1 MPPLQSPALLPSTP
15 PVSLGFSSFHAVHP
29 ALLTSTHL
37 GRCASTRRLS
47 CSSAVSGCMAA
58 SPRERSRCGLG
69 SFLTLVFSFG
79 DTLWGTREGSV
90 TSSFDER
97 TSLVM
102 GESDMKIWREL
113 HQIWGVVSRGL
124 FRSEF
129 VFGIVG
135 YFYSSPALLSSR
147 YV

>member
-1 MPPLQSPALLPSTP
+1 M
-15 PVSLGFSSFHAVHP
+15 
-29 ALLTSTHL
+29 
-37 GRCASTRRLS
+37 
-47 CSSAVSGCMAA
+47 
-58 SPRERSRCGLG
+58 
-69 SFLTLVFSFG
+69 
-79 DTLWGTREGSV
+79 
-90 TSSFDER
+90 TSSFDVR
-97 TSLVM
+97 TSLGM